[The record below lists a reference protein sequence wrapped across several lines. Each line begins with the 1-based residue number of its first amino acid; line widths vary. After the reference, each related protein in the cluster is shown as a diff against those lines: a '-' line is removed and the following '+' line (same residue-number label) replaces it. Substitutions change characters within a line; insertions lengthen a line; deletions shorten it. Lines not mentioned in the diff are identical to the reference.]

1 LEKNR
6 YTIYNEY
13 YTILSKQTAMRKKKI
28 IIWLLCI
35 LALILFLFF
44 VFRKS
49 FISQIAFGD
58 FHPREPKNEI
68 EETYNIGWW
77 SNQETMKVDTFT
89 VEIIESKLNLFN
101 SFSLIKYTVQGE
113 LEDKGKWKP
122 YISKVHISQR
132 FVRKYDQKRHSY
144 LDRDTIS
151 TPEAIIEITPII
163 EEKENKRY
171 KGEKIPFKFTNELKI
186 MSFHWGDNKVRIQ
199 CCNFHKDIILQ
210 QRK

>member
-1 LEKNR
+1 
-6 YTIYNEY
+6 
-13 YTILSKQTAMRKKKI
+13 MRKKKI
-28 IIWLLCI
+28 IIWLLGIFVFI
-35 LALILFLFF
+35 LLLFF

-49 FISQIAFGD
+49 IISQIALGD

-68 EETYNIGWW
+68 EETYNLGWW
-77 SNQETMKVDTFT
+77 SDQETMKVDTFT
-89 VEIIESKLNLFN
+89 VEIIESKLSLFN
-101 SFSLIKYTVQGE
+101 SFSLIRYTVQGE
-113 LEDKGKWKP
+113 LKDKGNWKP
-122 YISKVHISQR
+122 YVSKVHISQR
-132 FVRKYDQKRHSY
+132 FVRKYNRKLHPY

-163 EEKENKRY
+163 QEKENRRY

-199 CCNFHKDIILQ
+199 CCDFHKDIILQ